1 MKPLIVMTLALLAL
15 LMPAYAGP
23 GIDQYLCKS
32 VAEEYLRNICAAD
45 WENVIHQGQ
54 HPTAGEY
61 GIVDYSSRLFVIG
74 NRQFDVRVIKG
85 SASTPKIMFDNNANK
100 VVRAK
105 PGETRVLQDG
115 TNVKYISADPPFV
128 FIQIIPSEKAQLKP
142 PRQPL
147 VVLDNLN
154 LYPRFFAKN
163 NKIDANIVLGDSAP
177 ASDVVAAADIM
188 NALQKKYPKT
198 ALGIAKLASEV
209 TEIGNMI
216 AIGSPCD
223 NPVVARITGISDCHF
238 NLNKGEAAIRL
249 YNLNGKKQ
257 IVVVGYSP
265 AETRV
270 AARAL
275 ANWKGLQ
282 GTKFKVTGTL
292 NKIHVFPAN

>member
-1 MKPLIVMTLALLAL
+1 MKTLIVMTLALLAL
-15 LMPAYAGP
+15 IMPAYADP
-23 GIDQYLCKS
+23 GIEQYLCKS
-32 VAEEYLRNICAAD
+32 IAEEYLRNICAAD

-54 HPTAGEY
+54 HPPAGEY

-85 SASTPKIMFDNNANK
+85 SANTPKIMFGNNANT

-128 FIQIIPSEKAQLKP
+128 FIQIIPSEKAQFKP
-142 PRQPL
+142 PKQPL
-147 VVLDNLN
+147 TALDNLN

-163 NKIDANIVLGDSAP
+163 SKIDAAIVVGDTAP

-188 NALQKKYPKT
+188 NALQKRYPKT
-198 ALGIAKLASEV
+198 PLGIARLASEV
-209 TEIGNMI
+209 TEIGNII

-223 NPVVARITGISDCHF
+223 NPIVEQITGVSDCHF

-249 YNLNGKKQ
+249 YSLNGKKQ
-257 IVVVGYSP
+257 VVVAGYSP

-292 NKIHVFPAN
+292 NKVRVLPAN